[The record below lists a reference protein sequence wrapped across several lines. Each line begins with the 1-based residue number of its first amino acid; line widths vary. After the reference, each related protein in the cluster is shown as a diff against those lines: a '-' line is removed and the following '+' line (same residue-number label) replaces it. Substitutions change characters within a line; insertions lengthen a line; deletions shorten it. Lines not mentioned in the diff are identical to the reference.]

1 MQRSIIMSIS
11 IVIII
16 IILWAF
22 TLWQAGANWKERA
35 LRPTQLFA
43 LQARRKKLYRITAIG
58 FQSSQQP
65 AVWWVPRDYRT
76 YRVAPVCAAPGDPP
90 STSLAEAAKQS
101 SKGAVVEATS
111 CVFGSQSPKEHA
123 LLWMM
128 CFLTTLSVMSS
139 SLSQFNFGCT
149 HAPQQVLSPCITSL

>member
-90 STSLAEAAKQS
+90 STSLAETAKQS
-101 SKGAVVEATS
+101 SKEAVVEATS

-123 LLWMM
+123 LHWIRY
-128 CFLTTLSVMSS
+128 FLPTPSRMSS
-139 SLSQFNFGCT
+139 NLSQSDSGWPEK
-149 HAPQQVLSPCITSL
+149 AQEVLSPCITSV